1 MSPLKMRVDRLL
13 AALRKSRPTDTLG
26 STVAAVGIILI
37 VFGIVLQENQGVGF
51 GAAIRALGGLLLLGG
66 LAAILFGESRRR
78 PAVIGAAR
86 RIPQRYVASTAGWRW
101 QDRYGLAGVLIGLAL
116 LAPALVMQILFGTI
130 FGVIVVSPGLVLFG
144 AGVALLV
151 YGRFNRG
158 GGTGKPGR
166 SSYAPPSRRDGRGG
180 RR

>member
-1 MSPLKMRVDRLL
+1 MFLSKLADRLL
-13 AALRKSRPTDTLG
+13 ELMRESRRTDTLG
-26 STVAAVGIILI
+26 SAAAAVGIIL
-37 VFGIVLQENQGVGF
+37 VALGIFLQESGVGF
-51 GAAIRALGGLLLLGG
+51 GAAISALGGALLLGG
-66 LAAILFGESRRR
+66 LGAVLFVKPRRR
-78 PAVIGAAR
+78 AGIIGAAR
-86 RIPQRYVASTAGWRW
+86 RIARRYEASTAGWRW
-101 QDRYGLAGVLIGLAL
+101 QDRYGLAGILIGLAL

-130 FGVIVVSPGLVLFG
+130 FGVIVVSPGLVLFW

-158 GGTGKPGR
+158 GGTGKPGL